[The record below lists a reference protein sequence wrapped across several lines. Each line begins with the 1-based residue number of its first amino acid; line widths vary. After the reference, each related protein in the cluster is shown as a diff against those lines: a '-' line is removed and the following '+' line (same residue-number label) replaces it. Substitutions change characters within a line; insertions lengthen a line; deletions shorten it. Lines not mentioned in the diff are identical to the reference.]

1 MILLRQNFLQEEYMK
16 KFITVAAMVIL
27 AVVLATMLMA
37 CTPSADSLKKKY
49 EDKGYK
55 VEVLE
60 GKDLDDIMGGASEY
74 GELEYMLRAE
84 NEDGD
89 YVSIVCFKN
98 SEDAKK
104 AYDEA
109 KKQLDEMKEEF
120 GDELPDE
127 FDMDIKKRGN
137 AFASGTKAA
146 VAIF

>member
-1 MILLRQNFLQEEYMK
+1 MK

-49 EDKGYK
+49 EDKGYEVK
-55 VEVLE
+55 VYEGEDLE
-60 GKDLDDIMGGASEY
+60 DIAGDSEY
-74 GELEYMLRAE
+74 GELEYMLRAV

-89 YVSIVCFKN
+89 SVSIVCFKN

-109 KKQLDEMKEEF
+109 KKDLDEMKEEF
-120 GDELPDE
+120 GGELPEE
-127 FDMDIKKRGN
+127 FDMDIKKSGN
-137 AFASGTKAA
+137 AVASGTKAA

>member
-1 MILLRQNFLQEEYMK
+1 MK

-49 EDKGYK
+49 EDKGY
-55 VEVLE
+55 EVTVFEGEDLE
-60 GKDLDDIMGGASEY
+60 DIGGASEY

-89 YVSIVCFKN
+89 SVSIVCFKN

-127 FDMDIKKRGN
+127 FDMDIKKSGN
-137 AFASGTKAA
+137 AVASGTKAA

>member
-1 MILLRQNFLQEEYMK
+1 MK

-49 EDKGYK
+49 EDKGYE

-60 GKDLDDIMGGASEY
+60 GEDLDDIGGASEY

-109 KKQLDEMKEEF
+109 KKELDEMKEEF
-120 GDELPDE
+120 GDEIPEE
-127 FDMDIKKRGN
+127 FDMEIKKSGN
-137 AFASGTKAA
+137 AVASGTKAA

>member
-1 MILLRQNFLQEEYMK
+1 MK

-49 EDKGYK
+49 EDKGYE
-55 VEVLE
+55 VTVLE
-60 GKDLDDIMGGASEY
+60 GEDLDDITGGASEY
-74 GELEYMLRAE
+74 GELEYMLSAV

-89 YVSIVCFKN
+89 SVSIVCFKN

-109 KKQLDEMKEEF
+109 KKELDEMKEEL
-120 GDELPDE
+120 GDELPEE
-127 FDMDIKKRGN
+127 FDMEIKKSGN
-137 AFASGTKAA
+137 AVASGTKAA

>member
-1 MILLRQNFLQEEYMK
+1 MK

-49 EDKGYK
+49 EDKGYEVK
-55 VEVLE
+55 VFE
-60 GKDLDDIMGGASEY
+60 GEDLDDIGGASEY

-109 KKQLDEMKEEF
+109 KKELDEMKEEF

-127 FDMDIKKRGN
+127 FDMEIKKSGN
-137 AFASGTKAA
+137 AVASGTKAA

>member
-1 MILLRQNFLQEEYMK
+1 MK

-49 EDKGYK
+49 EDKGYEVK
-55 VEVLE
+55 VIEGEDLE
-60 GKDLDDIMGGASEY
+60 DIAGDSEY
-74 GELEYMLRAE
+74 GELEYMLIAN

-89 YVSIVCFKN
+89 SVSIVCFKN

-109 KKQLDEMKEEF
+109 KKDLDEMKEEF

-127 FDMDIKKRGN
+127 FDMDIKKSGN
-137 AFASGTKAA
+137 AVASGTKAA

>member
-1 MILLRQNFLQEEYMK
+1 MK

-49 EDKGYK
+49 EDKGY
-55 VEVLE
+55 EVTVFEGEDLE
-60 GKDLDDIMGGASEY
+60 DIGGASEY

-89 YVSIVCFKN
+89 SVSIVCFKN

-127 FDMDIKKRGN
+127 LDMDIKKSGN
-137 AFASGTKAA
+137 AVASGTKAA

>member
-1 MILLRQNFLQEEYMK
+1 MK

-49 EDKGYK
+49 EDKGY
-55 VEVLE
+55 EVAVFEGEDLE
-60 GKDLDDIMGGASEY
+60 DIGGASEY

-89 YVSIVCFKN
+89 SVSIVCFKN

-127 FDMDIKKRGN
+127 FDMDIKKSGN
-137 AFASGTKAA
+137 AVASGTKAA

>member
-1 MILLRQNFLQEEYMK
+1 MK

-49 EDKGYK
+49 EDKGYEVK
-55 VEVLE
+55 VIEGEDLE
-60 GKDLDDIMGGASEY
+60 DIAGASEY

-109 KKQLDEMKEEF
+109 KKDLDEMKEEF

-127 FDMDIKKRGN
+127 FDMDIKKSGN
-137 AFASGTKAA
+137 AVASGTKAA

>member
-1 MILLRQNFLQEEYMK
+1 MK
-16 KFITVAAMVIL
+16 KFLAITSVIVL
-27 AVVLATMLMA
+27 AIVLATMLMA
-37 CTPSADSLKKKY
+37 CSPSVDSLKKKY
-49 EDKGYK
+49 EDKGYEVK
-55 VEVLE
+55 VIEGEDLE
-60 GKDLDDIMGGASEY
+60 DIAGASEY

-127 FDMDIKKRGN
+127 FDVDIKKSGN
-137 AFASGTKAA
+137 AVASGTKAA

>member
-1 MILLRQNFLQEEYMK
+1 MK

-49 EDKGYK
+49 EDKGYEVK
-55 VEVLE
+55 VFE
-60 GKDLDDIMGGASEY
+60 GEDLDDIGGASEY

-109 KKQLDEMKEEF
+109 KKELDEMKEEF
-120 GDELPDE
+120 GDELPEE
-127 FDMDIKKRGN
+127 FDMEIKKSGN
-137 AFASGTKAA
+137 AVASGTKAA